1 MTIGFIG
8 TGNMGGALMAA
19 MAPHYDLCAY
29 NRGREKLERV
39 CAATGAKP
47 MGSAKDVAWNSDI
60 LVLAVKPYIIPEV
73 LEELAGQLRP
83 DTLVVSVAVSLPLS
97 LYEKALGSDTKI
109 IRAMPNTPAAVG
121 AGVTA
126 FCCNQNC
133 TAEDKAAFTAA
144 FSTAGITEELPEKLM
159 GAVSAL
165 TGSSPAYICMLI
177 EAMADAGVCQ
187 GIPRAQAIRMAAQA
201 VHGTAKLV
209 LESGKHPEQLK
220 DEVCSPGGTTIRGV
234 ASLEQSGFRGSVIAA
249 LNVCGEA
256 AKDKE

>member
-19 MAPHYDLCAY
+19 MAPTYSLCAY
-29 NRGREKLERV
+29 NRGKEKLLRV
-39 CAATGAKP
+39 CKATGAAP
-47 MGSAKDVAWNSDI
+47 MNSVSEVARNADI
-60 LVLAVKPYIIPEV
+60 LILAVKPYIIPEV
-73 LEELAGQLRP
+73 LEQLVGQLRP
-83 DTLVVSVAVSLPLS
+83 GTLVVSVAVSLPLS

-121 AGVTA
+121 AGVTS
-126 FCCNQNC
+126 FCCNAAC
-133 TAEDKAAFTAA
+133 TETDRDAFVGA

-159 GAVSAL
+159 GAASAL

-177 EAMADAGVCQ
+177 EAMADAAVCQ

-201 VHGTAKLV
+201 VQGTAKLV

-220 DEVCSPGGTTIRGV
+220 DEACSPGGTTIRGV
-234 ASLEQSGFRGSVIAA
+234 AALEQTGFRGSIIAA
-249 LNVCGEA
+249 LNACGEA

>member
-8 TGNMGGALMAA
+8 TGNMGSALMAA
-19 MAPHYDLCAY
+19 MASRYDLCAY
-29 NRGREKLERV
+29 NRGREKLERI
-39 CAATGAKP
+39 CETTGARP
-47 MGSAKDVAWNSDI
+47 MGSAQEVAWNSDMLI
-60 LVLAVKPYIIPEV
+60 LAVKPYIIPDV
-73 LEELAGQLRP
+73 LRDLAGHIRP
-83 DTLVVSVAVSLPLS
+83 ETLVVTVAVSLPIS
-97 LYEKALGSDTKI
+97 LYEAALGSGTKI

-121 AGVTA
+121 AGVTS
-126 FCCNQNC
+126 FCCNAAC
-133 TAEDKAAFTAA
+133 TETDRDAFIRA

-159 GAVSAL
+159 GAASAL

-177 EAMADAGVCQ
+177 EAMADAAVCQ

-201 VHGTAKLV
+201 VQGTAKLV

-234 ASLEQSGFRGSVIAA
+234 AALEQSGFRGSVIAA
-249 LNVCGEA
+249 LNACGEA

>member
-8 TGNMGGALMAA
+8 TGNMGSALMAA
-19 MAPHYDLCAY
+19 MASRYDLCAY
-29 NRGREKLERV
+29 NRGREKLLRV
-39 CAATGAKP
+39 CEATGAKP
-47 MGSAKDVAWNSDI
+47 MDSATEVARYADI
-60 LVLAVKPYIIPEV
+60 LILAVKPYIIPDV
-73 LEELAGQLRP
+73 LNELAGRLRP
-83 DTLVVSVAVSLPLS
+83 ETLVVSVAVSLPLS
-97 LYEKALGSDTKI
+97 LYENALGSGTKI

-121 AGVTA
+121 AGVTS
-126 FCCNQNC
+126 FCCSAAC
-133 TAEDKAAFTAA
+133 TEADRDAFIRA

-159 GAVSAL
+159 GAASAL

-177 EAMADAGVCQ
+177 EAMADAAVCQ

-201 VHGTAKLV
+201 VQGTAKLV

-234 ASLEQSGFRGSVIAA
+234 AALEQSGFRGSVIAA
-249 LNVCGEA
+249 LNACGEA

>member
-19 MAPHYDLCAY
+19 MASRYDLCAY
-29 NRGREKLERV
+29 NRGREKLERI
-39 CAATGAKP
+39 CETTGARP
-47 MGSAKDVAWNSDI
+47 MGSAAEVAAAADMLI
-60 LVLAVKPYIIPEV
+60 LAVKPYIIPDV
-73 LEELAGQLRP
+73 LRELAGHIRP
-83 DTLVVSVAVSLPLS
+83 ETLVVTVAVSLPLS
-97 LYEKALGSDTKI
+97 LYESALGSDKKI
-109 IRAMPNTPAAVG
+109 IRAMPNTPAAVN

-126 FCCNQNC
+126 FCCNGNC
-133 TAEDKAAFTAA
+133 TEQDKATFTEA
-144 FSTAGITEELPEKLM
+144 FSAAGITEELPEHLM

-177 EAMADAGVCQ
+177 EAMADAAVCQ

-201 VHGTAKLV
+201 VGGTAKLV

-249 LNVCGEA
+249 LNATAEA
-256 AKDKE
+256 ARDKG